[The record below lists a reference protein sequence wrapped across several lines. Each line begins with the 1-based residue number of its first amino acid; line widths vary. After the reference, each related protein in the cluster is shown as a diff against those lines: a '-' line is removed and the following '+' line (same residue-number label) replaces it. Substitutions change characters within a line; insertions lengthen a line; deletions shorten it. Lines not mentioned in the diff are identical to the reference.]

1 MKYMISVIV
10 PVYNEEKIIKQFLSP
25 FSYNC
30 GLEVIVVDGQSSDK
44 TVEFA
49 KQYPVKVIQC
59 VKNRAAQM
67 NEGAKIAQKDIL
79 LFLHADCLVERGSLE
94 DINDCLNNGY
104 IGGCLSQRITSDKI
118 IYRFI
123 EASGNIRS
131 NISKIFYGDQA
142 IFVKKDKF
150 LKLGGFNGVAL
161 FEDALFS
168 KKLKKEGRLRVLNNK
183 VFVSPRRWEKNGIM
197 KTTFIN
203 WILTLGFMLGMP
215 LDILK
220 RIYADVR

>member
-1 MKYMISVIV
+1 MISVIV
-10 PVYNEEKIIKQFLSP
+10 PVYNEEKIIKQFLSS
-25 FSYNC
+25 FSYNYS
-30 GLEVIVVDGQSSDK
+30 LEVIVVDGQSSDRTK
-44 TVEFA
+44 EFA
-49 KQYPVKVIQC
+49 KMFPIKVIGC
-59 VKNRAAQM
+59 IKNRAQQM
-67 NEGAKIAQKDIL
+67 NSGARSANGDIL

-94 DINDCLNNGY
+94 EISDCLNNGY
-104 IGGCLSQRITSDKI
+104 IGGCLSQRITSDKM

-123 EASGNIRS
+123 EASGNIRA

-150 LKLGGFNGVAL
+150 LKLGGFDNVAL

-168 KKLKKEGRLRVLNNK
+168 KKLKKEGRAKVLNNK
-183 VFVSPRRWEKNGIM
+183 VFISPRRWEKNGIT

-203 WILTLGFMLGMP
+203 WLLTLGFMLGMP

-220 RIYADVR
+220 RIYIDIR

>member
-1 MKYMISVIV
+1 MTSIIV
-10 PVYNEEKIIKQFLSP
+10 PVYNEESTIREILAALQ
-25 FSYNC
+25 YND
-30 GLEVIVVDGQSSDK
+30 GLEVIVADGGSSDK
-44 TVEFA
+44 TVEFV

-59 VKNRAAQM
+59 VKNRAIQM
-67 NEGAKIAQKDIL
+67 NEGAKRSRGDSL

-94 DINDCLNNGY
+94 EISDCLNNGY
-104 IGGCLSQRITSDKI
+104 IGGCLSQRITSDKM

-123 EASGNIRS
+123 EASGNIRA

-150 LKLGGFNGVAL
+150 LKLGGFDNVAL

-168 KKLKKEGRLRVLNNK
+168 KKLKKEGRVRVLDNK
-183 VFVSPRRWEKNGIM
+183 VFISPRRWEKNGIM

-203 WILTLGFMLGMP
+203 WLLTLGFMLGMP

-220 RIYADVR
+220 RIYIDIR